1 MGVGG
6 QCHAPAAL
14 PPGKTRYPLYRRMGG
29 PQGQSG
35 RMRKISPSPG
45 FDPPTFRPV
54 ASRYTDWVIP
64 AYNQTCLIY
73 KCIFRCLRYNNIL
86 WYKILFKFSNSSMY
100 LTEFAV
106 HGSPLFHFCSFSRH
120 IHLEQLR
127 QLSVCEDLCT
137 LCFDGRAS
145 MRLLPCG
152 HKGFCSSCVVQLEV
166 CPMCRAS
173 IQEYAPDNTWHSKVG
188 CTNLRYIFVIIFL
201 L

>member
-1 MGVGG
+1 
-6 QCHAPAAL
+6 
-14 PPGKTRYPLYRRMGG
+14 
-29 PQGQSG
+29 
-35 RMRKISPSPG
+35 
-45 FDPPTFRPV
+45 
-54 ASRYTDWVIP
+54 
-64 AYNQTCLIY
+64 
-73 KCIFRCLRYNNIL
+73 
-86 WYKILFKFSNSSMY
+86 MY

-173 IQEYAPDNTWHSKVG
+173 IQEYAPDNT
-188 CTNLRYIFVIIFL
+188 
-201 L
+201 